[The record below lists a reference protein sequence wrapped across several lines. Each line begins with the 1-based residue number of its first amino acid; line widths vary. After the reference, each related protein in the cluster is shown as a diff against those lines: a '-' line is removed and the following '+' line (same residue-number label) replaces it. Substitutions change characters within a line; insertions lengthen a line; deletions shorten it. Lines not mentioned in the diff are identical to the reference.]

1 MASEPAPALDMPRG
15 GPRAAR
21 WDRLF
26 ETDKEEYIDRPD
38 SPAACRRVLRGLD
51 RFQRLTLGY
60 RTCARLTAAAF
71 GPAPDPRVLELGAG
85 CGRLSYGILR
95 RHPTALVT
103 ASDVNPRVVEALRAG
118 PLGRHPR
125 AGCAVLDATAIDA
138 PAGAYDVAVMAM
150 SLHHLPP
157 AGVAAL
163 LREGTR
169 VARTLLLV
177 DGWRHPLCLGAVP
190 LMFLTGGPAQAHD
203 GVISLRKVYGAAAV
217 RALAGMCGAP
227 VRVDT
232 RFALPGYLVATA
244 TRALPAPPAA
254 APAAVPAAAPA
265 PARPRRPRL
274 RTRK

>member
-1 MASEPAPALDMPRG
+1 MPPDMPRG

-26 ETDKEEYIDRPD
+26 ETDRDEYIDRPG
-38 SPAACRRVLRGLD
+38 SPARCRRVLRGLD

-60 RTCARLTAAAF
+60 RTCARLTAAALAAAP
-71 GPAPDPRVLELGAG
+71 GPVPDPFADPFAGPRVLELGAG
-85 CGRLSYGILR
+85 CGRLSYALLR
-95 RHPTALVT
+95 RLPTAHVT
-103 ASDVNPRVVEALRAG
+103 ASDVNPRVVDALRAG

-125 AGCAVLDATAIDA
+125 AACAVVDATAIDA

-177 DGWRHPLCLGAVP
+177 DGWRHPLSLASVP

-203 GVISLRKVYGAAAV
+203 GLISLRKVYAAAAV
-217 RALAGMCGAP
+217 RALAGQCGAP

-232 RFALPGYLVATA
+232 RFAPPGYLVATA
-244 TRALPAPPAA
+244 TRSPD
-254 APAAVPAAAPA
+254 VPAAAVPS
-265 PARPRRPRL
+265 RPRI
-274 RTRK
+274 RK

>member
-1 MASEPAPALDMPRG
+1 MNAPPPDPAAPFAMPRG
-15 GPRAAR
+15 GPAAAR
-21 WDRLF
+21 WDRLY
-26 ETDKEEYIDRPD
+26 ETGRAEYIDLPGD
-38 SPAACRRVLRGLD
+38 PATTRRVLRGLD

-60 RTCARLTAAAF
+60 RTCARLTAAEF
-71 GPAPDPRVLELGAG
+71 GPAPYPRVLELGAG
-85 CGRLSYGILR
+85 CGRLAYRILR
-95 RHPTALVT
+95 AHPTARVT
-103 ASDVNPRVVEALRAG
+103 ASDVNPRVVEELRAG

-125 AGCAVLDATAIDA
+125 ARCAVLDATAIDA

-157 AGVAAL
+157 AGVLAL

-177 DGWRHPLCLGAVP
+177 DGWRHPLCLVSVP

-203 GVISLRKVYGAAAV
+203 GLISLRKVYGAAAV

-227 VRVDT
+227 LRVHT

-244 TRALPAPPAA
+244 TRSSY
-254 APAAVPAAAPA
+254 APA
-265 PARPRRPRL
+265 PAVPTRL

>member
-1 MASEPAPALDMPRG
+1 MNTAPPHRISPAGMPRG
-15 GPRAAR
+15 GPGASR

-26 ETDKEEYIDRPD
+26 ETDRDEYIDRPD
-38 SPAACRRVLRGLD
+38 APARCRRVLRGLD

-60 RTCARLTAAAF
+60 RTCGRLTAAEF
-71 GPAPDPRVLELGAG
+71 GPAAHPRVLELGAG
-85 CGRLSYGILR
+85 CGRLAYGILR
-95 RHPTALVT
+95 RHPTARVT
-103 ASDVNPRVVEALRAG
+103 ASDVNPAVVEALRAG

-125 AGCAVLDATAIDA
+125 ADCAVFDATAIDA
-138 PAGAYDVAVMAM
+138 PEGAYDVAVMAM

-157 AGVAAL
+157 DGVAAL

-177 DGWRHPLCLGAVP
+177 DGWRHPLSLGAVP

-203 GVISLRKVYGAAAV
+203 GVISLRKVYSADAV

-227 VRVDT
+227 LRVHT

-244 TRALPAPPAA
+244 TRSSYAPAA
-254 APAAVPAAAPA
+254 ALPS
-265 PARPRRPRL
+265 RL